1 MAIAAQKN
9 SENAI
14 FSYKTIGCLTN
25 LTPNIQV
32 LPVKNRRQLA
42 AFIRLPWRIYA
53 DDPHWIP
60 PLRLE
65 RRLHFS
71 AFNPYFAHSRWQAW
85 VAWRG
90 GEPVGRVTAQVDE
103 LHRQRHGAQSGHFG
117 FLECGNNPE
126 VARALT
132 MASEEWLTRQRA
144 EVATGPFNFSINQ
157 ECGMLV
163 AGFET
168 PPAVMMPH
176 NRPWH
181 GALLEQQG
189 YAPVKDLLAYWLN
202 MDYKTPRAMQALVD
216 RHGRRIVVRPMRR
229 KNFKEELERLRDI
242 FNDAWSDNWGFVPF
256 TQAEFAE
263 LGMMLRAFVP
273 DDFVQI
279 AEWEGTPAA
288 FIVGLPNLN
297 EVLKDLNGRLFPLG
311 AFRLL
316 KALKTR
322 RFATGRVPLMGVRK
336 PFQQSVTGMAL
347 IALVIDALRQSFSAA
362 GIQGLELSW
371 ILEDN
376 RGLRN
381 ILDKLGARVHKTYRL
396 YEKRL

>member
-1 MAIAAQKN
+1 
-9 SENAI
+9 
-14 FSYKTIGCLTN
+14 
-25 LTPNIQV
+25 
-32 LPVKNRRQLA
+32 
-42 AFIRLPWRIYA
+42 
-53 DDPHWIP
+53 
-60 PLRLE
+60 
-65 RRLHFS
+65 
-71 AFNPYFAHSRWQAW
+71 
-85 VAWRG
+85 
-90 GEPVGRVTAQVDE
+90 
-103 LHRQRHGAQSGHFG
+103 
-117 FLECGNNPE
+117 
-126 VARALT
+126 
-132 MASEEWLTRQRA
+132 
-144 EVATGPFNFSINQ
+144 
-157 ECGMLV
+157 
-163 AGFET
+163 
-168 PPAVMMPH
+168 MMPH

-202 MDYKTPRAMQALVD
+202 MDYKTPRAMQALVS
-216 RHGRRIVVRPMRR
+216 RQGRRIVVRPMKR

-316 KALKTR
+316 KAMKTR

-336 PFQQSVTGMAL
+336 PFQNSVTGMAL
-347 IALVIDALRQSFSAA
+347 VALVIDALRQSFSAA

>member
-1 MAIAAQKN
+1 M
-9 SENAI
+9 
-14 FSYKTIGCLTN
+14 
-25 LTPNIQV
+25 
-32 LPVKNRRQLA
+32 PVKNRRQLA

-53 DDPHWIP
+53 ADPHWIP

-71 AFNPYFAHSRWQAW
+71 ALNPYFAHSRWQAW

-90 GEPVGRVTAQVDE
+90 GEPVGRITAQVDE
-103 LHRQRHGAQSGHFG
+103 LHRQRHGAKSGHFG
-117 FLECGNNPE
+117 FLECDNDSE

-132 MASEEWLTRQRA
+132 TTSEAWLARQDA
-144 EVATGPFNFSINQ
+144 TVATGPFNFSINQ
-157 ECGMLV
+157 ECGLLV

-189 YAPVKDLLAYWLN
+189 YAPVKDLLAYWLS
-202 MDYKTPRAMQALVD
+202 MDYTTPRAMQALAA
-216 RHGRRIVVRPMRR
+216 RHGRRIVVRAMKR

-263 LGMMLRAFVP
+263 LGLLLRAFVP

-279 AEWEGTPAA
+279 AEWDGTPAA

-297 EVLKDLNGRLFPLG
+297 EVLKDLDGRLFPLG
-311 AFRLL
+311 AFMLL

-322 RFATGRVPLMGVRK
+322 RFTTGRVPLMGVRK
-336 PFQQSVTGMAL
+336 AFQRSVTGMAM
-347 IALVIDALRQSFSAA
+347 ITLVIDALRQSIGAT

-381 ILDKLGARVHKTYRL
+381 ILDKLGGRVHKTYRL